1 MAIIILHINHSGG
14 TMENIN
20 ENGSEIEEIS
30 ELNDSTE
37 NMAEQQDTNVEY
49 SKTETKK
56 ETKHASGLLK
66 AGIALTLA
74 SSVFSLGASCYSILS
89 RDDNNDSPSNESAS
103 NVSTDDVSI
112 AISQD
117 GYWVINGVKTN
128 VKAAGSNGEDGEN
141 GTDGKTPHIGEN
153 GNWFIGET
161 DTGIKAEGQNGE
173 NGTNGE
179 NGEDGTDGISVV
191 NAEEISNDKWGIEKY
206 IMFELSNGSYIAT
219 SPQKTINN
227 GHYYEAQSE
236 EDIKELV
243 EYGVKKIQ
251 IAKDFT
257 ILRSMTFSADVE
269 FDLNRK
275 TLTYAAS
282 SPIVVE
288 NNCLMSFKNGS
299 VVLRT
304 QKAIL
309 VNGANSI
316 VKFDEVSISA
326 NATVVESLGSNTN
339 IVLKE
344 TTLSSETTG
353 AVTFAAR
360 AASSE
365 SLFVFKGENAKIE
378 VVDTK
383 IVTKKTI
390 IAAENTAQNI
400 SINIETS
407 KIESTTA
414 IMNIDT
420 TAVKTD
426 FVVDDNTMENTTAES
441 LTVEPLTG
449 GTFNFNPAEAH
460 MTADGYD
467 AYNVNGKW
475 VVADSLNTLVT
486 LIENGS
492 TLVLNKDI
500 TLQTYLKV
508 EKTLTINLNGFKI
521 DRINS
526 NQTIAVYEG
535 GDLTI
540 EGEGIIDGRGAVSG
554 SIAIFA
560 YGGNVTINGG
570 TYTNVCES
578 SDDHDDMIY
587 ASNGGHIVINDGTF
601 ICQTPAWTLNL
612 YDGDRDISSITVY
625 GGTFYGVDP
634 ANNAAEGKGTNF
646 VADGYVVV
654 ERNGVYTLEE
664 SFEDAVNDAS
674 VSSISLTKDVELTET
689 LNIDRNLTI
698 NLGAHEITSSV
709 IAFNIVN
716 GNVTIDNGTIS
727 ASGNNHALYV
737 NGTATGS
744 DISLTLGDKLT
755 VNSESCAIF
764 IKGAGAKLVT
774 SATLY
779 SNGPFA
785 TISGNGN
792 PGNEVNSISIV
803 GGKVTHESYIAIYVP
818 QTGSFNIS
826 GGEITGT
833 TALYVK
839 SGNLNI
845 SGGKLKATHEFTDYV
860 YSGNGA
866 QFYGDALVIDACGY
880 PGGNPVVNI
889 TGGTFET
896 TDSKAHGIA
905 YYSYNGNTATINAA
919 GYEVATHEI
928 VLTEA
933 QLHAAVANETI
944 EHVTLGANIT
954 VTQYIKVY
962 KKFTLNLGGK
972 ILSRNSANLQTI
984 CVFDGGDLTI
994 EGEGTIKGFGAGSGS
1009 IAVWAYGG
1017 NVTIN
1022 GGHYTNVGAGEGEH
1036 FDLIYASNGGHIV
1049 INNGT
1054 FEGQTPAWLLNM
1066 LDADRAISSIT
1077 VNGGS
1082 FVGFNPGNNAVE
1094 GPETN
1099 FVTGNAVVVEKNG
1112 VFTVITTA

>member
-1 MAIIILHINHSGG
+1 MAIKILHINHSGG

-30 ELNDSTE
+30 EVNDSTE

-56 ETKHASGLLK
+56 ETKQASGLLK

-74 SSVFSLGASCYSILS
+74 CSALSLGASGYALFSK
-89 RDDNNDSPSNESAS
+89 DDNRDNSSNESAS
-103 NVSTDDVSI
+103 NVSTGDVSI

-117 GYWVINGVKTN
+117 GYWVINGMKTN
-128 VKAAGSNGEDGEN
+128 VKAAGSNGEN

-173 NGTNGE
+173 NGTDGE
-179 NGEDGTDGISVV
+179 DGEDGTDGISVV

-227 GHYYEAQSE
+227 GHYYEAESE

-257 ILRSMTFSADVE
+257 ILRSMTFSSDVE

-316 VKFDEVSISA
+316 VKFDDVSISA

-449 GTFNFNPAEAH
+449 GTFNFNPAEMN
-460 MTADGYD
+460 MTAAGYD

-475 VVADSLNTLVT
+475 VVAESFAGLVSL
-486 LIENGS
+486 IDNGS
-492 TLVLNKDI
+492 TIVLNKDLDLPTAVVVDKEI
-500 TLQTYLKV
+500 TLDLNYC
-508 EKTLTINLNGFKI
+508 NLSI
-521 DRINS
+521 TED
-526 NQTIAVYEG
+526 TEG
-535 GDLTI
+535 YGVFYVTTGGHLTI
-540 EGEGIIDGRGAVSG
+540 EGEGIINGVGKNGWNIVLW
-554 SIAIFA
+554 A
-560 YGGNVTINGG
+560 YGGTIVINGG
-570 TYTNVCES
+570 TYTNIGAG
-578 SDDHDDMIY
+578 SDDHYDVIY
-587 ASNGGHIVINDGTF
+587 ASAGGSIVINDGTF
-601 ICQTPAWTLNL
+601 YGQTPAWILNL
-612 YDGDRDISSITVY
+612 KDADRATSNITVY
-625 GGTFYGVDP
+625 GGTFHGFDP

-654 ERNGVYTLEE
+654 GRNDVYTLEE
-664 SFEDAVNDAS
+664 SFEDAVKDAT
-674 VSSISLTKDVELTET
+674 VSSISLTKDVALSET
-689 LNIDRNLTI
+689 LNIDRDLTI
-698 NLGAHEITSSV
+698 NLGGHKITSSV
-709 IAFNIVN
+709 IALNIVD

-779 SNGPFA
+779 SNGPYA

-792 PGNEVNSISIV
+792 TGNEVNSISIV

-866 QFYGDALVIDACGY
+866 KFYGDALIIDACGY

-905 YYSYNGNTATINAA
+905 YYSYNGNSATINAA

-933 QLHAAVANETI
+933 QLHAAIANETI
-944 EHVTLGANIT
+944 ENVTLGANIT
-954 VTQYIKVY
+954 VTQYIQVRRKL
-962 KKFTLNLGGK
+962 TLDLGGK
-972 ILSRNSANLQTI
+972 ILSRNSSNLQTI
-984 CVFDGGDLTI
+984 CVFAGGDLTI

-1022 GGHYTNVGAGEGEH
+1022 GGHYTNVGAGEGDH
-1036 FDLIYASNGGHIV
+1036 HDLIYASNGGHIV

-1066 LDADRAISSIT
+1066 LDADREISSIT

-1099 FVTGNAVVVEKNG
+1099 FVAVNAVVSEKDG
-1112 VFTVITTA
+1112 VFTVTVRK

>member
-1 MAIIILHINHSGG
+1 
-14 TMENIN
+14 MENIN

-30 ELNDSTE
+30 EVNDSTE

-49 SKTETKK
+49 SKTKTKK
-56 ETKHASGLLK
+56 EAKQTSGLLK

-74 SSVFSLGASCYSILS
+74 CSALSLGASGYALFSK
-89 RDDNNDSPSNESAS
+89 DDNRDNSSNESAS

-128 VKAAGSNGEDGEN
+128 VKAAGSNGNNGED

-161 DTGIKAEGQNGE
+161 DTGIKAEGEDGVD
-173 NGTNGE
+173 
-179 NGEDGTDGISVV
+179 GEDGTDGISVV

-257 ILRSMTFSADVE
+257 ILKSMTFAADVE

-275 TLTYAAS
+275 TLTYAAN
-282 SPIVVE
+282 SPIVIE
-288 NNCLMSFKNGS
+288 NDCLLSFKNGS
-299 VVLRT
+299 VAFRT

-309 VNGANSI
+309 VNGTNSI
-316 VKFDEVSISA
+316 VKFNEVNISA
-326 NATVVESLGSNTN
+326 SATVVESLGSNTS

-360 AASSE
+360 AAASE
-365 SLFVFKGENAKIE
+365 SLFVFKGENATIE

-407 KIESTTA
+407 KIESTAA

-420 TAVKTD
+420 AAVKTD
-426 FVVDDNTMENTTAES
+426 FAVDNSTMENSVAEKLTAD
-441 LTVEPLTG
+441 PITG
-449 GTFNFNPAEAH
+449 GTFNFNPAEMN
-460 MTADGYD
+460 MTAAGYD

-475 VVADSLNTLVT
+475 VVAESFADLVSV
-486 LIENGS
+486 IDEGS
-492 TLVLNKDI
+492 KIVIHKNLDFPTAVIVDKEI
-500 TLQTYLKV
+500 TIQ
-508 EKTLTINLNGFKI
+508 LNGFNLSI
-521 DRINS
+521 RED
-526 NQTIAVYEG
+526 TIGDGVFCVVEG
-535 GDLTI
+535 GNLTI
-540 EGEGIIDGRGAVSG
+540 EGNGEINGLGNNKWSM
-554 SIAIFA
+554 AIWA
-560 YGGNVTINGG
+560 KGGHITINGG
-570 TYTNVCES
+570 TYTNVGAGTA
-578 SDDHDDMIY
+578 DHYDVIY
-587 ASNGGHIVINDGTF
+587 ASAGGSIVINDGTF
-601 ICQTPAWTLNL
+601 YGQTPAWILNL
-612 YDGDRDISSITVY
+612 KDADRATSSITVY
-625 GGTFYGVDP
+625 GGTFHGFDP

-654 ERNGVYTLEE
+654 GRNGVYTIEE
-664 SFEDAVNDAS
+664 SFEDAVCDAT
-674 VSSISLTKDVELTET
+674 VSSISLTKDGSLSET
-689 LNIDRNLTI
+689 LNIDRDLTI
-698 NLGAHEITSSV
+698 NLGGHEITSSV
-709 IAFNIVN
+709 IALNIVD

-737 NGTATGS
+737 NGTATDS

-764 IKGAGAKLVT
+764 IKGTGAKLVT

-779 SNGPFA
+779 SNGPYA

-792 PGNEVNSISIV
+792 TGNEVNSISIV
-803 GGKVTHESYIAIYVP
+803 GGKVTHDSYIAIYVP

-845 SGGKLKATHEFTDYV
+845 SGGKLTGTGAYTDYV

-866 QFYGDALVIDACGY
+866 HFSGDALVIDACGY

-889 TGGTFET
+889 TGGTFEVA
-896 TDSKAHGIA
+896 DNKAHGIA
-905 YYSYNGNTATINAA
+905 YYSYNGNTATINSSS
-919 GYEVATHEI
+919 VDIATHEI
-928 VLTEA
+928 VLTET
-933 QLHAAVANETI
+933 QLHAAIANASI
-944 EHVTLGANIT
+944 EHITLGANIT

-962 KKFTLNLGGK
+962 RKLTLNLGGK
-972 ILSRNSANLQTI
+972 TLSRNSLNLQTI
-984 CVFDGGDLTI
+984 CVFDGGNLTI
-994 EGEGTIKGFGAGSGS
+994 EGEGTLKGFGAGDGS

-1022 GGHYTNVGAGEGEH
+1022 GGHYTNVGAGEADH
-1036 FDLIYASNGGHIV
+1036 YDLIYASNGGHIV
-1049 INNGT
+1049 INDGT
-1054 FEGQTPAWLLNM
+1054 FEGQTPAWLLN
-1066 LDADRAISSIT
+1066 LYDPDRATSSIT
-1077 VNGGS
+1077 VYGGS
-1082 FVGFNPGNNAVE
+1082 FVGYNPGNNAAE

-1099 FVTGNAVVVEKNG
+1099 FVAVNAIVSEKDG
-1112 VFTVITTA
+1112 IFTVTVRK